1 MMWGYPALKVPYFCP
16 SIIGLNFQI
25 LAWGSQLIDRDIPLD
40 LIVYLHLLI
49 LSFNYH
55 RGTESHSIS
64 QKHI

>member
-40 LIVYLHLLI
+40 LIVYLRTSVNSQLQ
-49 LSFNYH
+49 LS
-55 RGTESHSIS
+55 
-64 QKHI
+64 